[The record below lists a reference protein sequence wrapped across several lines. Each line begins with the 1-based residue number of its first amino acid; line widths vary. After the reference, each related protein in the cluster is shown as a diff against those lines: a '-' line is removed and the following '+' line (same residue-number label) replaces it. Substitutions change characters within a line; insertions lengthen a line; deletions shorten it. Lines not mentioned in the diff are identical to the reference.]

1 MLAGTVTFELLLDS
15 VTVVPPVG
23 AFPLIVTVQFEVA
36 GPVTVEGVQLRA
48 LTVTVTAAGT
58 VIVPPELVVEIACPD
73 GSEVD
78 TPDKKTGI
86 VPLAVFPTWR
96 VTSARSPGEITLLFR
111 PITRQ
116 VSEPAPLVHWSDLLA
131 ALAFAPTVALAEVM
145 LEGKLI
151 VNPNAAGC
159 APLLAENET
168 DRFAVPP
175 GAPDV
180 ELRPTETVCA
190 ARVEKHETSTNR
202 MKSHNFI

>member
-1 MLAGTVTFELLLDS
+1 MLDS
-15 VTVVPPVG
+15 VTVVPPAG
-23 AFPLIVTVQFEVA
+23 AFPLIATVQLEVA

-48 LTVTVTAAGT
+48 LTVSGAAS
-58 VIVPPELVVEIACPD
+58 VIVPPELPPEIAWPD

-78 TPDKKTGI
+78 TPDRKIGI
-86 VPLAVFPTWR
+86 VPLAVDAIWR
-96 VTSARSPGEITLLFR
+96 VTSATSPGEITLLFR
-111 PITRQ
+111 PNTRQ
-116 VSEPAPLVHWSDLLA
+116 LSEPALFVHWSDLLA

-168 DRFAVPP
+168 ERFALPP

-190 ARVEKHETSTNR
+190 ARVEIPETNTNR